1 MLGGRVDSRP
11 FLNPSRSPGPSPS
24 PSPSPSAGPTPRT
37 LQVAI
42 LVVGVHWRSQ
52 FEWYAHEKLA
62 RKAGVAEAA
71 LPLIRAGARSAAL
84 RGVLG

>member
-11 FLNPSRSPGPSPS
+11 FLNPSTNPSPS
-24 PSPSPSAGPTPRT
+24 PSPSPSPTPTPRT

-42 LVVGVHWRSQ
+42 LVVGVHWQSQ

-62 RKAGVAEAA
+62 RKAGVAAAA
-71 LPLIRAGARSAAL
+71 LPLIRAGAPPAAL
-84 RGVLG
+84 RGELG